1 MIRPILQTLELKRL
15 PFARRPIAQPGTIL
29 VFQMPD
35 NQLIAPQPPYTTGET
50 WWRGPKLA
58 YVVDN
63 RPHGGEF
70 TCQLPADGDALFFE
84 ATVRFTWRVSDPV
97 AVVRELIEDPA
108 AECQSYLVTT
118 LPVITRRHRYN
129 EPAAAE
135 AEVQKHAREHPPQLA
150 GRGIRIE
157 ALHVALRIPEAQI
170 TTFQGLQSA
179 QHEQQLAMLKTV
191 HEQEVQALKQNRM
204 NAIVTGGSQALYAF
218 VLEQDPTRGL
228 EIVTQMQSM
237 ADLEKQR
244 AIEAIKVLIDG
255 DEIRVGEL
263 DGAVAA
269 AVEGFRNILGQYAGP
284 AGAPVK
290 AIADT
295 PAAGTP
301 AAGADGAGPA

>member
-50 WWRGPKLA
+50 WWKGPKLA

-63 RPHGGEF
+63 RPHGGDF
-70 TCQLPADGDALFFE
+70 TCQLPAAGDALFFE

-97 AVVRELIEDPA
+97 EVVRELIEDPE
-108 AECQSYLVTT
+108 AECRTYLLTN
-118 LPVITRRHRYN
+118 LPTITRRHQYN

-135 AEVQKHAREHPPQLA
+135 SDVQRTVGQRPLSLS

-157 ALHVALRIPEAQI
+157 ALHVGLKIPEARI
-170 TTFQGLQSA
+170 STFQDLQSA
-179 QHEQQLAMLKTV
+179 QHEQQLAMLKTM
-191 HEQEVQALKQNRM
+191 HEQQIQALKQDRM
-204 NAIVTGGSQALYAF
+204 NAIVTGGPQALYAF
-218 VLEQDPTRGL
+218 VLEQDPARGL
-228 EIVTQMQSM
+228 EIVTQMQGL

-255 DEIRVGEL
+255 DEIRAGEL

-284 AGAPVK
+284 SGAPAK
-290 AIADT
+290 AITDT

-301 AAGADGAGPA
+301 AAGSDGTGPS